1 MYSLPVAIALVGC
14 SGALFAQAPGPGRV
28 TDTSRVTG
36 TSRVTDTSRDRQ
48 GAVSSPDPPLT
59 AEERGDIFMARKMYR
74 DAIEAYGQGPR
85 DNPVLWNKAG
95 IAWHQLGQLDRA
107 KAYYE
112 RAVKLKPTYAEAENN
127 VGTVY
132 YAQKNYRRAIAAYRK
147 ALAITPQSASF
158 HKNLGT
164 AYFAR
169 KQDKES
175 MAEYQEALRLDP
187 EAFENR
193 SLVGT
198 VLEES
203 TVADR
208 ARYHYYLAKLY
219 AQATRTDLAI
229 QYLRKALEEGF
240 HDKKK
245 LEQDPDFQA
254 MRDLPEFKE
263 LLASEPRV
271 L

>member
-1 MYSLPVAIALVGC
+1 MRSLPLAIALVAG
-14 SGALFAQAPGPGRV
+14 SGALFAEGQSNPTPAPV
-28 TDTSRVTG
+28 IS
-36 TSRVTDTSRDRQ
+36 
-48 GAVSSPDPPLT
+48 
-59 AEERGDIFMARKMYR
+59 AEERGDLFMARKMYR
-74 DAIEAYGQGPR
+74 DAIEAYGKGPK
-85 DNPVLWNKAG
+85 DNPALWNKTG

-107 KAYYE
+107 KADYE
-112 RAVKLKPTYAEAENN
+112 QALKLRPAYAEAQNN
-127 VGTVY
+127 IGTVY
-132 YAQKNYRRAIAAYRK
+132 YAQKSYRRAIAAYKK
-147 ALAITPQSASF
+147 ALLITPASASF

-193 SLVGT
+193 SLFGT

-203 TVADR
+203 TVGDR
-208 ARYHYYLAKLY
+208 ARYHYYIAKLY
-219 AQATRTDLAI
+219 AQAGRNDMAL
-229 QYLRKALEEGF
+229 QYLKKALEEGF
-240 HDKKK
+240 RDKKK
-245 LEQDPDFQA
+245 LEQDPEFQA